1 MRMDAC
7 ALHINGQTHT
17 VDPSRGLRLVDLL
30 REELGLR
37 GTHEGCDTAQC
48 GACTVHVDGRAV
60 KSCNVLAA
68 QVAGKHVHT
77 IESVAGPDGAWH
89 IVQRAFSA
97 HHALQCGYCTSGFVM
112 RTLAMVQ
119 EEVPAEPE
127 AVRQALGGN
136 LCRCTGYEG
145 IVNAVVASLRALRS
159 PAGAP

>member
-1 MRMDAC
+1 MDAC
-7 ALHINGQTHT
+7 ALNVNGQTHT
-17 VDPSRGLRLVDLL
+17 VDLSRHVRLVDVL

-68 QVAGKHVHT
+68 QVAGKSIHT
-77 IESVAGPDGAWH
+77 IESVAAPDGGLH
-89 IVQRAFSA
+89 VVQQAFSQ

-112 RTLAMVQ
+112 RTLAMVH
-119 EEVPAEPE
+119 EDVPAEPQ

-145 IVNAVVASLRALRS
+145 IVSAVVSSLRTLRS
-159 PAGAP
+159 TAGAP

>member
-1 MRMDAC
+1 MDFGT
-7 ALHINGQTHT
+7 LNVNGHTHPF
-17 VDPSRGLRLVDLL
+17 DPAGGGRLVDVL
-30 REELGLR
+30 REQLGLR

-48 GACTVHVDGRAV
+48 GACTVNVDGRAV

-68 QVAGKHVHT
+68 QMVGKSIHT
-77 IESVAGPDGAWH
+77 IESVANPGGELH
-89 IVQRAFSA
+89 VIQRAFSE

-119 EEVPAEPE
+119 EDVPAEPQ

-145 IVNAVVASLRALRS
+145 IVNAVVASLRTLRETAVG
-159 PAGAP
+159 P

>member
-1 MRMDAC
+1 MNTC
-7 ALHINGQTHT
+7 ALNVNGQTHA
-17 VDPSRGLRLVDLL
+17 VDPARGLRLVDVL

-48 GACTVHVDGRAV
+48 GACTVNVDGRAV

-68 QVAGKHVHT
+68 QVAGKIVRT
-77 IESVAGPDGAWH
+77 IESVAEPEGGLH
-89 IVQRAFSA
+89 VIQRAFSE

-112 RTLAMVQ
+112 RTLAMVN
-119 EEVPAEPE
+119 EDVPAEPH

-159 PAGAP
+159 PAQVQ

>member
-1 MRMDAC
+1 MSETVAMTV
-7 ALHINGQTHT
+7 NGKPVSHEVEERT
-17 VDPSRGLRLVDLL
+17 LLVQYL
-30 REELGLR
+30 REHCRLT
-37 GTHEGCDTAQC
+37 GTHVGCDTAQC

-77 IESVAGPDGAWH
+77 IESVAGPDGALH
-89 IVQRAFSA
+89 VVQRAFSA

-119 EEVPAEPE
+119 EEVPAEPK

>member
-1 MRMDAC
+1 MTMDGGA
-7 ALHINGQTHT
+7 ITVNGQTHLL
-17 VDPSRGLRLVDLL
+17 DPSRGLRLVDLL

-48 GACTVHVDGRAV
+48 GACTVNVDGRAV

-68 QVAGKHVHT
+68 QMAGKSIRT
-77 IESVAGPDGAWH
+77 IESVAAPDGQLH
-89 IVQRAFSA
+89 TIQRAFSA

-119 EEVPAEPE
+119 EDVPAEAA

-145 IVNAVVASLRALRS
+145 IVNAVVASLRALR
-159 PAGAP
+159 GAPAET

>member
-1 MRMDAC
+1 MNTC
-7 ALHINGQTHT
+7 ALNVNGRTHLT
-17 VDPSRGLRLVDLL
+17 DPARGLRLVDVL

-68 QVAGKHVHT
+68 QMAGKAIRT
-77 IESVAGPDGAWH
+77 IESVSDPQSDLH
-89 IVQRAFSA
+89 VVQRAFSE

-112 RTLAMVQ
+112 RTLAMLQ
-119 EEVPAEPE
+119 EDVPAEPH

-145 IVNAVVASLRALRS
+145 IVNAVVSSLRTLRAS
-159 PAGAP
+159 AGNP